1 MRPGKWDASNN
12 VICSRTV
19 DLESLEIKNM
29 MSREWVLLDT
39 ISENE
44 LSAEIPRVIR
54 ESLKTKKAGMDPL

>member
-1 MRPGKWDASNN
+1 MHPGKWDASNN
-12 VICSRTV
+12 VIYSRTV

-54 ESLKTKKAGMDPL
+54 ESL